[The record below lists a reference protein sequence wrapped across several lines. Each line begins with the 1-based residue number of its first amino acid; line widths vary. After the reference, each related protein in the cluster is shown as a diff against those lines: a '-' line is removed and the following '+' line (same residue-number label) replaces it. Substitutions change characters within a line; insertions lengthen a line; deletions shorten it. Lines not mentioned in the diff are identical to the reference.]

1 MTLTE
6 IAHKL
11 DKQGIFTGGAPHL
24 FESAGRLQLA
34 TLVREGLYPSSRLL
48 DIGCG
53 CLRAGYWLI
62 RLLDAGCYFGI
73 EPNKQMLQAGIESV
87 LGPELQATKR
97 PSFDT
102 NDHFDCS
109 VFGVKFDV
117 FLARSIWTH
126 ASKSQIR
133 MMLDGFVQNS
143 NPDAFFL
150 TSYYPASWFGRR
162 VADYTGTTADYT
174 GTSWV
179 GRSHT
184 STTPGMVC
192 HKRSW
197 IEAEC
202 HARGL
207 HLRQLHDP
215 PFTGQYWLK
224 VSRKP

>member
-109 VFGVKFDV
+109 VFGVKFD
-117 FLARSIWTH
+117 
-126 ASKSQIR
+126 
-133 MMLDGFVQNS
+133 
-143 NPDAFFL
+143 
-150 TSYYPASWFGRR
+150 
-162 VADYTGTTADYT
+162 
-174 GTSWV
+174 
-179 GRSHT
+179 
-184 STTPGMVC
+184 
-192 HKRSW
+192 
-197 IEAEC
+197 
-202 HARGL
+202 
-207 HLRQLHDP
+207 
-215 PFTGQYWLK
+215 
-224 VSRKP
+224 